1 MIDVVIMMGSL
12 GLLVGAGL
20 AFASKIFYVYV
31 DPKILEIEDS
41 LPGANCGG
49 CGLPG
54 CSANAEAIVAGRAAP
69 NSCVAAGSD
78 VAEAIAT
85 IMGVSV
91 EAKEPDIA
99 RPGCTYGVADADM
112 KFLYDGLNDC
122 RAAALLSGGMKVC
135 TIGCLGLGTCQRACP
150 FNAIVMGPDG
160 LPVVDEELCTGCGT
174 CENVCPKNI
183 INLSSVTRRILK
195 EYKADECTTPCQR
208 ACPAGI
214 NICEYIRQ
222 ISLGDYHRAVQVIK
236 ERNPLPAVIGRIC
249 PRPCENECRRQFIDE
264 SVAIN
269 FLKRYAADYEMKN
282 GNHILPYKAPDSN
295 RQVAVVGGGVEGLS
309 AAFFLARLGHAPILY
324 EATTQLGGLLRS
336 AIAANRLPAEVLDWD
351 IDGVLEMGVQAQTQM
366 VLGKDETVE
375 SLLQNG
381 NQAVLLTLGGWD
393 SRLAR
398 GGLHKV
404 EEPIPGVYLMLDFV
418 KNASQKD
425 SSVNVRGDVVIYGG
439 GRLALDA
446 ARISKD
452 IGRDKVTV
460 VLRETQEECRLDD
473 TLFEELSGQNVRFLF
488 NTGIVQL
495 QGEGSRLTGLETVNL
510 KSGEKTP
517 LTAGTLVL
525 ASGRLPEMV
534 IVATTTDEEPS
545 EDATP
550 DAEGP
555 VRWVGM
561 SPYKEPTFRTEI
573 GLFSK
578 GDAFTDFSAAIKAIG
593 AGRRIAA
600 SVHEIMYG
608 IPLDLPENVVTPE
621 VYVQNVDHVE
631 EVNSSARRLMPL
643 RGPHDEGKHKEVELG
658 FDEATARVEADRC
671 LQCGLIC
678 YRHAAAPTEKVA

>member
-1 MIDVVIMMGSL
+1 MIDVVFMMGSL

-20 AFASKIFYVYV
+20 AIASKVFYVYV
-31 DPKILEIEDS
+31 DPKILEIEDT

-49 CGLPG
+49 CGVPG

-78 VAEAIAT
+78 VAEAIAA

-99 RPGCTYGVADADM
+99 RPGCTYGVAEADT
-112 KFLYDGLNDC
+112 KFVYDGLSDC

-135 TIGCLGLGTCQRACP
+135 TIGCLGLGTCERACP
-150 FNAIVMGPDG
+150 FNAIVMGPEG
-160 LPVVDEELCTGCGT
+160 LPVVDELLCTGCGT

-183 INLSSVTRRILK
+183 INLSSTTRRILK
-195 EYKADECTTPCQR
+195 EYKTDDCTTPCQR

-222 ISLGDYHRAVQVIK
+222 ISIGDYHRAVQVIK

-249 PRPCENECRRQFIDE
+249 PRPCENECRRQFVDE

-269 FLKRYAADYEMKN
+269 FLKRFAADYEIKN
-282 GNHILPYKAPDSN
+282 GSRIQPYKAPPTN
-295 RQVAVVGGGVEGLS
+295 RHVAVIGGGVEGLS
-309 AAFFLARLGHAPILY
+309 ASFFLARLGHAPLLH
-324 EATTQLGGLLRS
+324 EATSQLGGLLRS
-336 AIAANRLPAEVLDWD
+336 AIASDRLPAEVLDWD
-351 IDGVLEMGVQAQTQM
+351 IDGVLEMGVEAKTEM
-366 VLGKDETVE
+366 VLGKDVTVK
-375 SLLQNG
+375 SLLENG

-404 EEPIPGVYLMLDFV
+404 EEPIPGVYLMLDYL
-418 KNASQKD
+418 KNAQQKD
-425 SSVNVRGDVVIYGG
+425 SSVNLRGDIVIYGG
-439 GRLALDA
+439 GRLALDT
-446 ARISKD
+446 ARTSRAL
-452 IGRDKVTV
+452 GRDNVTV
-460 VLRETQEECRLDD
+460 VMREKREDCELDD
-473 TLFEELSGQNVRFLF
+473 ASVEELSEQNVRFLF
-488 NTGIVQL
+488 NTGIDKIY
-495 QGEGSRLTGLETVNL
+495 GEENRLNGVDTIDLHSKE
-510 KSGEKTP
+510 KSH
-517 LTAGTLVL
+517 LTAGTLVI

-534 IVATTTDEEPS
+534 IVRDEPS
-545 EDATP
+545 DIQIEEVVPETQ
-550 DAEGP
+550 GP
-555 VRWVGM
+555 LRWVGL
-561 SPYKEPTFRTEI
+561 SPYKEPTFRTEV

-608 IPLDLPENVVTPE
+608 IPLDLPDNVVDSDA
-621 VYVQNVDHVE
+621 YVQNVDHVE
-631 EVNSSARRLMPL
+631 AVSASTRRIMPL
-643 RGPHDEGKHKEVELG
+643 RGPQEEDKYKEIELG
-658 FDEATARVEADRC
+658 FDEGTALAEAERC

-678 YRHAAAPTEKVA
+678 YRHSAEPTEKVA

>member
-31 DPKILEIEDS
+31 DPKILDVEDT

-78 VAEAIAT
+78 VAEAIAA

-99 RPGCTYGVADADM
+99 RPGCTYGVSDADT

-135 TIGCLGLGTCQRACP
+135 TIGCLGMGTCQRACP
-150 FNAIVMGPDG
+150 FNAIVMGSDG

-174 CENVCPKNI
+174 CESVCPKNI

-249 PRPCENECRRQFIDE
+249 PRPCENECRRQFVDE

-282 GNHILPYKAPDSN
+282 GNRILPFKAPDTG
-295 RQVAVVGGGVEGLS
+295 RRVAVVGGGAQGLS
-309 AAFFLARLGHAPILY
+309 AAFFLARLGHAPTLF
-324 EATTQLGGLLRS
+324 EATAQLGGLLRS
-336 AIAANRLPAEVLDWD
+336 AIAADRLPAEVLDWD
-351 IDGVLEMGVQAQTQM
+351 IDGVLEMGVEAQTQK
-366 VLGKDETVE
+366 VLGKDVTVE
-375 SLLQNG
+375 SLLQSG
-381 NQAVLLTLGGWD
+381 NQAVLVTLGGWD

-418 KNASQKD
+418 KNALQKD
-425 SSVNVRGDVVIYGG
+425 SSVDVKGDVVIYGG

-473 TLFEELSGQNVRFLF
+473 TLFEELAGREVRFLF

-495 QGEGSRLTGLETVNL
+495 QGEGSRLTGIETVDL
-510 KSGEKTP
+510 KTGEKAS

-525 ASGRLPEMV
+525 ASGRLPEIV
-534 IVATTTDEEPS
+534 IFAATTDEEAS
-545 EDATP
+545 ADAMP
-550 DAEGP
+550 EAEGP
-555 VRWVGM
+555 LRWVGM
-561 SPYKEPTFRTEI
+561 SPYKEPAFRTEI

-600 SVHEIMYG
+600 SVHEVMYG
-608 IPLDLPENVVTPE
+608 IPLDLPDNVVTPD
-621 VYVQNVDHVE
+621 VYVQNVDHVAD
-631 EVNSSARRLMPL
+631 VNSSARRLMPL
-643 RGPHDEGKHKEVELG
+643 RGPHDEGKHKEIELG
-658 FDEATARVEADRC
+658 FDEAAARVEADRC

-678 YRHAAAPTEKVA
+678 YRHAAEPTEKVA